1 MLECYNCK
9 SFLSCLHNGQIHI
22 NDDMGLQC
30 DFYEKSGKNEMGKE
44 HVIDGIIYRRVT
56 GEGDDE

>member
-22 NDDMGLQC
+22 NDDIGLQC
-30 DFYEKSGKNEMGKE
+30 DFYEKASKNEIGKE
-44 HVIDGIIYRRVT
+44 QVIDGIVYCRMIS
-56 GEGDDE
+56 EGADE